1 MSEINCCRCD
11 KNIKKPEISCFC
23 QECVDKIAKWRIANY
38 LESHYL
44 ELWNK
49 AKSEVER
56 LIDK

>member
-11 KNIKKPEISCFC
+11 KEIKKEECFC